1 MGVQPYS
8 FPKANFLH
16 SIRTEKQCCRKHM
29 KPIPTSRPI
38 YNHMQSLLVTTQLH
52 ALNKHIILCL
62 TGESPISCWRQ
73 ALLTPMKLHCSPI
86 RKNAHNFSLLAPCN
100 TCTQTNVKKYSKYIH
115 AQTLQ
120 FWPFLSYLTFCLPN
134 GLTLFPISSNSSLS
148 PQRGSEPAPK
158 RILGYKA
165 KIFPAEISRDRMRLT
180 QN

>member
-100 TCTQTNVKKYSKYIH
+100 TCTQTNVKKYSKYIYTH
-115 AQTLQ
+115 TNTAVLAL
-120 FWPFLSYLTFCLPN
+120 PFLFDVLSSQWIDSFPYLFKF
-134 GLTLFPISSNSSLS
+134 LFIS
-148 PQRGSEPAPK
+148 PK
-158 RILGYKA
+158 GI
-165 KIFPAEISRDRMRLT
+165 
-180 QN
+180 